1 MMIFGCK
8 GLTKFPEWFVF
19 QLSTVKGNLT
29 QLTTT
34 AFFTAFLESTNM

>member
-8 GLTKFPEWFVF
+8 GLTKFTEWFVF

-29 QLTTT
+29 QLTTV
-34 AFFTAFLESTNM
+34 